1 MKKALPVLMILGLAS
16 SAIGAVVALNA
27 SPIEVKAGSGPT
39 AGGTLPKVITLKD
52 NTDAE
57 IRSYYSS
64 LNDLPQFERQG
75 TNLLK
80 NLRTIIHDLTYYSYD
95 NCWKIYEITDREWKL
110 SPASEDAY
118 GSYNA
123 ATNTYTNYVYSSSNT
138 NTKNNPYVH
147 TLYRNRDANGV
158 TVENGRIREWGD
170 HSQQGGTNR
179 EHVWCQSRG
188 FKASNGANGPAGTD
202 VHHLMSG
209 DGYVNGV
216 PHNNN
221 PYGYVD
227 PKKVTINSADKYSY
241 CAGNLAGSPL
251 HPHSDDKSDIVFEPQ
266 DSDKGDIARACFYMA
281 ACYNNLSGKETIT
294 QYDPNLIMADYATDS
309 GNAEDSSAT
318 HPVAMGILSDML
330 EWNRLDPVDEFEI
343 HRNNLIYNNYQHNR
357 NPFVDFPQWA
367 DYIWGDPDNIGTPTG
382 AADPSK
388 NSINAKEPD
397 PSSSS
402 SESSSS
408 QPSSESSSSEIPS
421 SESSSSEIPSSSESS
436 SQPSSSDSSQ
446 SSESSSSIFI
456 EPALELSTTSLNL
469 KPGESAK
476 VSGNSSDG
484 SAIEWSTSDESIV
497 SISAVGP
504 VSSRQEV
511 TITALKEGKATI
523 TASCDFPNGQNI
535 SKFIDVVVKEEVVPS
550 SSTPASSSPESSQP
564 PVSSSSGKQDFF
576 SFFGCNSS
584 ISAFGIG
591 GIAIIGAIAS
601 FVLFKK
607 KD

>member
-1 MKKALPVLMILGLAS
+1 MKKAFPILMILGLAA
-16 SAIGAVVALNA
+16 SAIGAVAALNS
-27 SPIEVKAGSGPT
+27 SPIEVKAGSGPVS
-39 AGGTLPKVITLKD
+39 ASSLPTTIQLKD

-75 TNLLK
+75 NNLLK
-80 NLRTIIHDLTYYSYD
+80 NLRTIIHDMTYFSYD
-95 NCWKIYEITDREWKL
+95 ACWKIYEITDREWKL
-110 SPASEDAY
+110 SPASETTY
-118 GSYNA
+118 GTYNA
-123 ATNTYTNYVYSSSNT
+123 SDNTITNYKYGTSASTPN
-138 NTKNNPYVH
+138 NNPYLH
-147 TLYRNRDANGV
+147 DLYKNRDANGV
-158 TVENGRIREWGD
+158 TLEAARIRAWEG
-170 HSQQGGTNR
+170 HGTLSGGTDR

-188 FKASNGANGPAGTD
+188 FKASNGAKGPAGTD
-202 VHHLMSG
+202 VHHLMAG
-209 DGYVNGV
+209 DSRVNQTT
-216 PHNNN
+216 HNNN

-227 PKKVTINSADKYSY
+227 PNKSGKEDASKY
-241 CAGNLAGSPL
+241 LAYLANNVKGSPL
-251 HPHSDDKSDIVFEPQ
+251 HPHSGDQADVVFEPQ

-281 ACYNNLSGKETIT
+281 ACYNNHSGKETIS
-294 QYDPNLIMADYATDS
+294 QYDPNLIMADYATSS
-309 GNAEDSSAT
+309 GNSEESSAT

-367 DYIWGDPDNIGTPTG
+367 DYIWGEPNNVGTPTG

-421 SESSSSEIPSSSESS
+421 SESSS
-436 SQPSSSDSSQ
+436 QPSSSDSSQ

-456 EPALELSTTSLNL
+456 EPALELSTTSLTL

-484 SAIEWSTSDESIV
+484 SIIEWSTSDESIV
-497 SISAVGP
+497 SISTAGS

-535 SKFIDVVVKEEVVPS
+535 SKFIDVEVKKEVIPSSS

-564 PVSSSSGKQDFF
+564 PVSSSSSKQDFF

-601 FVLFKK
+601 LVLFKK
-607 KD
+607 KKD